1 MEDWQISTSDTV
13 FTHNVNHLKPI
24 KAASV
29 CQSLQ
34 TDLARLY
41 MSQKI

>member
-1 MEDWQISTSDTV
+1 MEDGQINTTDTA
-13 FTHNVNHLKPI
+13 FTHKVNHLKPI

-29 CQSLQ
+29 CQSVQ

-41 MSQKI
+41 MS